1 MKKTFVFDMPEDCTE
16 CKFNDDDWRC
26 NLTGRY
32 VSWDEVPDHCPFSN
46 DDAVD
51 ISNGKSI
58 KVND

>member
-32 VSWDEVPDHCPFSN
+32 VSWDEVPDHCPFRTAKRESSAIY
-46 DDAVD
+46 DRVVD
-51 ISNGKSI
+51 
-58 KVND
+58 